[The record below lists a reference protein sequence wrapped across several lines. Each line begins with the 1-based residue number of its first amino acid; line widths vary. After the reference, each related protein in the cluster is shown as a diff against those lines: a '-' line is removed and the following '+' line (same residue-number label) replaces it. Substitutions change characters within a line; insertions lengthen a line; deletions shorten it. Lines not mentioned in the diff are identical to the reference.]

1 MGVAYKVSDDWE
13 VVVIKRNRSWFCIC
27 LDLWVILGEEGKPSK
42 LGARG
47 FAPHFEENSVV

>member
-13 VVVIKRNRSWFCIC
+13 VVVIKRNRAWFRIC
-27 LDLWVILGEEGKPSK
+27 LDLWVILGEEGKPPK
-42 LGARG
+42 IGARG